1 VRVVELLRELGHE
14 LHFAD
19 ERAALRTLRLP
30 TGEPELDA
38 LLGGGLPCGRLSEI
52 AAAPGAAQ
60 SCGRTSLAL
69 ALLAQTTQRE
79 ELAAVVDSAGAFD
92 PASAAA
98 RGVEL
103 ARVLWARPREVP
115 RALRCTEQLLAARGF
130 ALVLLDLV
138 GAAAPPAL
146 SPIWR
151 QLARNAA
158 GSGAALVVL
167 SQQRSAGSC
176 AEVALELCAR
186 RAHFAGSPLLF
197 DGLEAEITLARHRA
211 PGPHVVHIT
220 LHNAA

>member
-1 VRVVELLRELGHE
+1 VAELLRELGHE

-19 ERAALRTLRLP
+19 ERTSLRTARLP

-52 AAAPGAAQ
+52 AAAPDAAQ

-79 ELAAVVDSAGAFD
+79 ELAAVVDPAGAFD
-92 PASAAA
+92 PVSAAA

-103 ARVLWARPREVP
+103 ARVLWARPREVR
-115 RALRCTEQLLAARGF
+115 RALRCAEQLLAARGF

-146 SPIWR
+146 SPAWR
-151 QLARNAA
+151 QLARSAA
-158 GSGAALVVL
+158 GGGAALVVL
-167 SQQRSAGSC
+167 SQRRGAGPC
-176 AEVALELCAR
+176 AEVALELRAR
-186 RAHFAGSPLLF
+186 RAHFTGSPLLF
-197 DGLEAEITLARHRA
+197 DGLEAEITLARQRA
-211 PGPHVVHIT
+211 PGPNVIRVL
-220 LHNAA
+220 LHSAA